1 MHLQLP
7 FTALFNLQDR
17 LPWLNTLHDVISS
30 WSDDPSPRARPQ
42 PHGES
47 SSASEG
53 LIGVL
58 ACSALKR
65 VYRDILSGHH
75 SALLQGSGGVAPNQA
90 SVVTSCVFVLLK
102 ASEEVLTQ
110 RLMARRGH
118 FMPASLVR
126 SQLDILELPNDQ
138 ERAVVI
144 ETDGLGIDDILTR
157 IIDKLKH
164 RNIE

>member
-17 LPWLNTLHDVISS
+17 LPWLNTLHDIISS
-30 WSDDPSPRARPQ
+30 WSNDPSPQAWA
-42 PHGES
+42 HGES
-47 SSASEG
+47 SSEG

-58 ACSALKR
+58 ACSALKK
-65 VYRDILSGHH
+65 VYRDILSGRR
-75 SALLQGSGGVAPNQA
+75 SAHAQGSGGIVPDQA
-90 SVVTSCVFVLLK
+90 SVVTRCVFVLLK

-126 SQLDILELPNDQ
+126 SQLDILELPNEQ
-138 ERAVVI
+138 EHAVVI

-164 RNIE
+164 RN

>member
-1 MHLQLP
+1 M
-7 FTALFNLQDR
+7 
-17 LPWLNTLHDVISS
+17 
-30 WSDDPSPRARPQ
+30 
-42 PHGES
+42 
-47 SSASEG
+47 
-53 LIGVL
+53 GVL

-65 VYRDILSGHH
+65 VYRDILSGHR
-75 SALLQGSGGVAPNQA
+75 SAHLQGSRGVAPDQA
-90 SVVTSCVFVLLK
+90 SVVTTCVFVLLK

-126 SQLDILELPNDQ
+126 SQLDILELPNEQ

-157 IIDKLKH
+157 IHVIDKLKH